1 MTSVTKTLV
10 VTGSLNM
17 DFVVQVERLPAPGET
32 ALGHDFRMIPGGKGA
47 NQACAAGKLARQT
60 RVCMVGRVGV
70 DPFAESLKSSLAG
83 AGVDVSAI
91 RATNSE
97 ATGIAEI
104 WVERSGQNS
113 IVVAGGANGA
123 LSPADIE
130 SIHEV
135 YAAAAVALFQL
146 ETPLATVE
154 AALLASRHAGALTVL
169 DPAPA
174 RPLPASLLALVDV
187 LTPNE
192 TEACILLGRQPG
204 RVGLTEAREMSQA
217 LRALGPKIV
226 ILKLG
231 DQGCL
236 CTDGAMEYL
245 VPGFPVTAVDT
256 TAAGDTFN
264 AALGVALCEHMP
276 LEDALRFS
284 NAAAAISVTRL
295 GAQSSAPSRDEVEEF
310 LSERQPA

>member
-1 MTSVTKTLV
+1 VPNPTKTLA

-47 NQACAAGKLARQT
+47 NQACAAGKLARNA
-60 RVCMVGRVGV
+60 RVRMVGRVGC
-70 DPFAESLKSSLAG
+70 DTFGDHLKASLVA
-83 AGVDVSAI
+83 AGVDVASVQ
-91 RATNSE
+91 ATADQ

-113 IVVAGGANGA
+113 IIVAGGANA
-123 LSPADIE
+123 KLSPADVE
-130 SIHEV
+130 SVSEV
-135 YAAAAVALFQL
+135 YAAAAVSLFQL
-146 ETPLATVE
+146 ETPLETVE
-154 AALLASRHAGALTVL
+154 AALRASRAAGAVTVL

-192 TEACILLGRQPG
+192 SEARILLGRPPE
-204 RVGLTEAREMSQA
+204 RVGVKEAREMAQA
-217 LRALGPKIV
+217 LRALGPRAIIV
-226 ILKLG
+226 KLG

-236 CTDGAMEYL
+236 YSDGKDEFVA
-245 VPGFPVTAVDT
+245 PGFPVEAVDT

-264 AALGVALCEHMP
+264 AALGVALCESLP
-276 LEDALRFS
+276 VPDALRFA

-295 GAQSSAPSRDEVEEF
+295 GAQSSAPSRDEVDAF
-310 LSERQPA
+310 LNERPQ